1 MLTRDIP
8 EMMEGRDVMKMHQ
21 ECLHPLLLGVDQ
33 VREAVEEIDEHN
45 EQAPHDQQ

>member
-33 VREAVEEIDEHN
+33 VREAVEMNIMNKLHMTSRE
-45 EQAPHDQQ
+45 